1 MRILL
6 IAPGQSYRTGAYLA
20 AGRRLDI
27 QLCVAA
33 FGEHPIAPPGEG
45 LKLTSDSQEA
55 ALDQIVAAAK
65 QTPFDAFIP
74 TDDSTVRLAAA
85 AASYFG
91 HSANS
96 SASAQ
101 ASVDKSQFRKRCRAS
116 GLLAPDHRTIKKSS
130 DLAVELIGVKF
141 PCVAKPV
148 SLSASRGVIRC
159 NDVVELHVAI
169 SRIRTLLDEELGAKD
184 DEILIEDYLEGA
196 EYAIDGVLSEGRL
209 EILAVFEKPDALSG
223 PFFEETIYLT
233 PPRLPTEKVNAITAE
248 LDRLCGLLGFVQGA
262 IHAECRL
269 TDAGV
274 FFVEVAS
281 RTVGGRCGRILE
293 FELGISLEE
302 LVLRNA
308 LELPWSRSPS
318 QSASGVMM
326 IPVPE
331 SGVLRRVEG
340 ISSARAV
347 QGVVEVEVDC
357 HEGQVLRRWP
367 EGGPYPGF
375 IYARGKSPDDV
386 EVALREAHR
395 RLRFVTAPVFRSEVN
410 IQQKNR

>member
-27 QLCVAA
+27 HTCVAA
-33 FGEHPIAPPGEG
+33 VGEHPIAPPGEG
-45 LKLTSDSQEA
+45 LKLNPESQEA
-55 ALDQIVAAAK
+55 ALGQIVAAAER
-65 QTPFDAFIP
+65 TPFDAFVP
-74 TDDSTVRLAAA
+74 TDDSTVRLAAS

-91 HSANS
+91 QFANS
-96 SASAQ
+96 AASAQ
-101 ASVDKSQFRKRCRAS
+101 ASVDKSQFREMCRAN
-116 GLLAPDHRTIKKSS
+116 GLLAPDHRTIKRSS
-130 DLAVELIGVKF
+130 DLTVELAGVRF

-159 NDVVELHVAI
+159 NDAIELHHAI
-169 SRIRTLLDEELGAKD
+169 SRIWALLDEESGAKD

-233 PPRLPTEKVNAITAE
+233 PPRLPTEKVNAMTAE
-248 LDRLCGLLGFVQGA
+248 LARLCARLGFVQGA

-293 FELGISLEE
+293 FELGKI
-302 LVLRNA
+302 
-308 LELPWSRSPS
+308 
-318 QSASGVMM
+318 G
-326 IPVPE
+326 
-331 SGVLRRVEG
+331 
-340 ISSARAV
+340 RAHV
-347 QGVVEVEVDC
+347 
-357 HEGQVLRRWP
+357 
-367 EGGPYPGF
+367 
-375 IYARGKSPDDV
+375 
-386 EVALREAHR
+386 
-395 RLRFVTAPVFRSEVN
+395 
-410 IQQKNR
+410 